1 MNTLLNSAAR
11 FVACLLFGFLVTTS
25 LSAAEADARLAGDLA
40 KAIRS
45 GDLEAVQ
52 AAVDAGAD
60 LNALDERKMPPI
72 GAAALLGKVD
82 IVNYLAGKGADV
94 NRNDGFGFTPLMCA
108 AQRGQ
113 AGAVRALLKHGADP
127 ALKGANGSDALTY
140 AQPKGPADPLFE
152 EKTAVRKLLG
162 DAIAAKAGKTEA
174 TPPKAPP
181 PATVQPAAPAN
192 APVAQAPAAPL
203 RDIPLQPL
211 EKSELVRKG
220 ADGSLGVEGKNGKP
234 VDGIK
239 LSTHDR
245 EEGSPGIAV
254 APDGS
259 IHVVFNEMHG
269 PPYQTAVYHRS
280 STDGGRTW
288 SDAKNLSEDQADLHV
303 GRCLIVADRADR
315 VYVIWR
321 SGLGRNFQA
330 PIDPFA
336 GGHCNLVYR
345 VLQGGKWSRIIPI
358 HPPGSTEDQNDGS
371 IDFYAG
377 LDPAGRVQVAWNTTP
392 NKWHDELV
400 DIRQG
405 TGKVYRFQFNGV
417 GNGLVMQSTLDG
429 ATATPPHEAMLTP
442 VTGTKAD
449 VNNRPSCDG
458 LSTLNGHFDA
468 AGNPVFVARVTSTV
482 KEDLR
487 TKFRYQ
493 LFEGGKPGIFV
504 DLPDLSFHRW
514 RDIPTLLVD
523 AAGRRHLIVLY
534 PAGERPSVRDYALGN
549 EDEPVIIRRTAG
561 PKATLDGMQAY
572 QGPGGRM
579 VVVMQMNDSGESG
592 EGDNFVSISTGDGR
606 WSAPVNVTNNA
617 GRRRWSA
624 TNISAVQNVATSTTC
639 YAGPAAAAFDTQG
652 HLLLLMVNNERGI
665 FGSQAGLIRLVGS
678 SSTPTMRFLRF

>member
-1 MNTLLNSAAR
+1 MKTFLNGAAKL
-11 FVACLLFGFLVTTS
+11 VTCLLFGFLVTTS
-25 LSAAEADARLAGDLA
+25 LPAADADARLGGDLA

-60 LNALDERKMPPI
+60 INALDERKMPPI

-94 NRNDGFGFTPLMCA
+94 NRNDGFGYTPLMCA

-140 AQPKGPADPLFE
+140 AQPKGPVDPLLD
-152 EKTAVRKLLG
+152 EKAAVRKLLS
-162 DAIAAKAGKTEA
+162 DAIAAKSGKVT
-174 TPPKAPP
+174 APAPAAAP
-181 PATVQPAAPAN
+181 PATVEPAAAVE
-192 APVAQAPAAPL
+192 APVAKAAAAPQ
-203 RDIPLQPL
+203 RDVPLQPI
-211 EKSELVRKG
+211 EQSPIVRKG
-220 ADGSLGVEGKNGKP
+220 ADGSFGVESKNGKP

-254 APDGS
+254 APDGT

-269 PPYQTAVYHRS
+269 PPYQSAVYHRS

-288 SDAKNLSEDQADLHV
+288 SEAKNLSEDQVDLHV
-303 GRCLIVADRADR
+303 GRCLIVADRANR
-315 VYVIWR
+315 IYVIWR
-321 SGLGRNFQA
+321 TGLGRNFQA
-330 PIDPFA
+330 PTDPA
-336 GGHCNLVYR
+336 SGGHCNLVHR
-345 VLQGGKWSRIIPI
+345 VLQAGKWSRILPI

-371 IDFYAG
+371 LDFYAG
-377 LDPAGRVQVAWNTTP
+377 LDPAGRVQVVWNTTP

-417 GNGLVMQSTLDG
+417 GNGLVFQSTLDG
-429 ATATPPHEAMLTP
+429 ATATPPRESMLTP
-442 VTGTKAD
+442 VTGSKANVD
-449 VNNRPSCDG
+449 NRPSCDG

-468 AGNPVFVARVTSTV
+468 TGNPVFVARVTSTV
-482 KEDLR
+482 KEELR
-487 TKFRYQ
+487 NKYRYQ
-493 LFEGGKPGIFV
+493 LFEGGKPGVFV

-523 AAGRRHLIVLY
+523 ASGRRHLIALY
-534 PAGERPSVRDYALGN
+534 PAGERPSVRDYVLGSD
-549 EDEPVIIRRTAG
+549 DEPVIIRKTAG

-579 VVVMQMNDSGESG
+579 AVVMQMNDSGESG
-592 EGDNFVSISTGDGR
+592 EGDNFVSISTGGGQ
-606 WSAPVNVTNNA
+606 WSPPVNVTNNA
-617 GRRRWSA
+617 GRRRWSS
-624 TNISAVQNVATSTTC
+624 NNFSAVQNVATSTTC
-639 YAGPAAAAFDTQG
+639 YAGPAAAAFDAQG

-665 FGSQAGLIRLVGS
+665 FGSQAGLIQLVGS